1 MEYRFVYK
9 NTPGDLFRLYMVGI
23 YTSLIGTV
31 NIIFIFAMGVLLLKR
46 YEISP
51 PWFHILMVLAF
62 LLFLFFQPAL
72 LWIRSCKA
80 AQKAKET
87 DIRFLPEGIQVI
99 VEGKG
104 EKIPWNRVRRYF
116 KKGSTL
122 VFYTDGHYGYILNK
136 RIMGE
141 RLREVHQYAQE
152 AVKRNRKDNHQ

>member
-9 NTPGDLFRLYMVGI
+9 NTPGDLFRLYMAGI

-72 LWIRSCKA
+72 L
-80 AQKAKET
+80 
-87 DIRFLPEGIQVI
+87 
-99 VEGKG
+99 
-104 EKIPWNRVRRYF
+104 
-116 KKGSTL
+116 
-122 VFYTDGHYGYILNK
+122 
-136 RIMGE
+136 
-141 RLREVHQYAQE
+141 
-152 AVKRNRKDNHQ
+152 